1 MGLVGG
7 IFLILLIL
15 PVPPNSA
22 SVRAQASMSPARIVS
37 LVPAVT
43 EMLFALGTGPR
54 VVGVSN
60 FDEYPPEVATRTKIG
75 GLIDPD
81 LERILSLKPDL
92 VIVYA
97 TQTELR
103 TQLERASIPLF
114 LYEHAGLA
122 DITTTIRHLGKRLG
136 ATEPASRL
144 AAEIESSIAELRKRV
159 AARGRP
165 RTLLVFSRE
174 GDTMRGIYASGG
186 RGFLHDMLVA
196 AGGTNVFSDINRQSV
211 QTTTELI
218 LARAP
223 DVILEIRATSM
234 AGDASERALAS
245 WNVLSSVPAVRLRR
259 VHLLPGDLFVI
270 PGPRVAAAAR
280 RMAEI
285 LHPESF
291 K

>member
-1 MGLVGG
+1 
-7 IFLILLIL
+7 
-15 PVPPNSA
+15 
-22 SVRAQASMSPARIVS
+22 MSPARIVS

-136 ATEPASRL
+136 ATEPASQL

-159 AARGRP
+159 AARSRP

>member
-1 MGLVGG
+1 
-7 IFLILLIL
+7 
-15 PVPPNSA
+15 
-22 SVRAQASMSPARIVS
+22 
-37 LVPAVT
+37 
-43 EMLFALGTGPR
+43 
-54 VVGVSN
+54 
-60 FDEYPPEVATRTKIG
+60 
-75 GLIDPD
+75 
-81 LERILSLKPDL
+81 
-92 VIVYA
+92 
-97 TQTELR
+97 
-103 TQLERASIPLF
+103 
-114 LYEHAGLA
+114 
-122 DITTTIRHLGKRLG
+122 
-136 ATEPASRL
+136 
-144 AAEIESSIAELRKRV
+144 
-159 AARGRP
+159 
-165 RTLLVFSRE
+165 
-174 GDTMRGIYASGG
+174 
-186 RGFLHDMLVA
+186 MLVA